1 MYRDLAMDSRK
12 SEDAINVSCGLTL
25 EDEFVLTRIRTK
37 AHALKNAERDQYM
50 WEMVY
55 KLILRER
62 AFKAVMDR
70 VGIAV
75 EAGVDLFDELDQTE
89 N

>member
-1 MYRDLAMDSRK
+1 
-12 SEDAINVSCGLTL
+12 
-25 EDEFVLTRIRTK
+25 
-37 AHALKNAERDQYM
+37 M